1 MSTNALNI
9 RDAVFQRVAAV
20 KPAGADA
27 WASAKKVTI
36 PSLNA
41 SLFPAVQVSL
51 GSEVEQPD
59 GDENVGGMRYVT
71 EVEVM
76 VVVERAFDD
85 PEALVGQADL
95 DADAIKDALFQDN
108 TFTNRIISNDPNL
121 TPKPFDFEGVTRIV
135 TTRSPV
141 QGDAETYIIQLV
153 VRMTF
158 RFRNSYE
165 PAAPNFFEEMD
176 VTLTG
181 PHGTAAAFG
190 SSVPEAAIQVGTIG
204 FGVTGPSGGAHG
216 TPSGYFLVT
225 LEPGASFTGNQTIT
239 LSDGGAGGVFVP
251 QYGSSGIGSVVV
263 KPPNLQTYFSF
274 QYSAPSAG
282 NFLLSLTDAQNWDDP
297 EPLTFIAT

>member
-20 KPAGADA
+20 KPAGAEA
-27 WASAKKVTI
+27 WASAKKVTV

-51 GSEVEQPD
+51 GSEVEQSD
-59 GDENVGGMRYVT
+59 GDENAGGMRYVT

-85 PEALVGQADL
+85 PEALVGQADA

-108 TFTNRIISNDPNL
+108 TFTNRIISNDPNQ
-121 TPKPFDFEGVTRIV
+121 TTKPFDFEGVTRIV

-165 PAAPNFFEEMD
+165 PDSPNYLEQVD

-181 PHGTAAAFG
+181 PHGTQPAFG
-190 SSVPEAAIQVGTIG
+190 SSVPESSSQVGTIG
-204 FGVTGPSGGAHG
+204 FQVTGPARGVHG
-216 TPSGYFLVT
+216 SPSAYFIVT

-239 LSDGGAGGVFVP
+239 LSDGGAGGVFIP
-251 QYGSSGIGSVVV
+251 QYGPSGIGSVVV

-282 NFLLSLTDAQNWDDP
+282 NFSLSLTDAQNWNDP
-297 EPLTFIAT
+297 QPVTFTAT